1 MEAHCPEDNMATQV
15 YRATNE
21 ALVSPGS
28 LAGWHFME
36 PNSALRPSSIPSSS
50 PSSRGLQE
58 LSASQVNNRNLAC
71 NSPKHNQN
79 QKLYLK
85 STSIKLPG
93 RTSSSRG
100 PRRSSSESDT
110 FKPLEVV
117 LEESIVSAG
126 SLDAGEQSPSTADV
140 VSPKC

>member
-1 MEAHCPEDNMATQV
+1 MATQV
-15 YRATNE
+15 YHANNG
-21 ALVSPGS
+21 APVSPGS
-28 LAGWHFME
+28 VAGWQFME

-58 LSASQVNNRNLAC
+58 LSASQVNNKNLAC
-71 NSPKHNQN
+71 NSPQHNQNQN

-126 SLDAGEQSPSTADV
+126 SLDATSEQSPLTADIL
-140 VSPKC
+140 SPKC